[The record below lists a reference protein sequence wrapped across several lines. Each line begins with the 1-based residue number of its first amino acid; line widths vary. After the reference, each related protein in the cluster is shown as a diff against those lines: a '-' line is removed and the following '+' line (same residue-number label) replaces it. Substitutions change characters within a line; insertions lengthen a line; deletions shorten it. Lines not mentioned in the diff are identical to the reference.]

1 MKMLSKAAARLARNQ
16 ITEAYETGRN
26 TALETALDALDRAR
40 REDLAAIIIRLEEV
54 GDEISKHLTD
64 EDPVRAYQLAQQ
76 VAREIVESR
85 IP

>member
-16 ITEAYETGRN
+16 IAEAYDNGRN
-26 TALETALDALDRAR
+26 TALETALDSFDRAR
-40 REDLAAIIIRLEEV
+40 REDLAAIIIKI
-54 GDEISKHLTD
+54 DEIGGEITKHLAN

-76 VAREIVESR
+76 VTREIVESR